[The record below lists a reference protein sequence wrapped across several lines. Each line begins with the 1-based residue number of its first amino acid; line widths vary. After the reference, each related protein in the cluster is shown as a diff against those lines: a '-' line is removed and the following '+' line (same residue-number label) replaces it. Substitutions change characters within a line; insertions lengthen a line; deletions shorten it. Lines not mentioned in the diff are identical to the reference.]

1 MTTTFLKDGKH
12 MERNIQCNILV
23 GTDCAGS
30 TVRKLAGVD
39 LKGEKDLQKLVSV
52 HFMSLDLGDY
62 LLNERPG
69 MLFFVFNTEVIGVLV
84 AHDLKQGEFV
94 LQIPFFPPQ
103 QNLEDFSPEPW
114 VMHAEV
120 AEKYFCCDSQMILS
134 GDAAHR
140 FPPAGGFGMNTGIQ
154 DAHNLPWK
162 IASVVKGLAPSVHH
176 QYFILMKQN
185 ISGHCFYSF
194 TCPTSIPLYFYS
206 YDLTSVIY
214 YCQIAISNT
223 ALSVQNFI
231 AAMAVPS
238 ALGLDPTV
246 ANFVHQIINK
256 AVGPILP
263 SVIQKEVLDR
273 IFKVGRAQLSESL
286 LNESSPLGSFRLAN
300 LRHIFEEGS
309 LQLQFPAE
317 DLGFRK
323 SYLHSILFLEI
334 KIKFL
339 LIKAP
344 LEDSY
349 DLARSA
355 FKVAEGFKVS
365 IKLVN
370 DVSSTLE
377 KSQLDIHIIATKDDY
392 NRRYMKMLSL

>member
-84 AHDLKQGEFV
+84 AHDLQQGEFV

-103 QNLEDFSPEPW
+103 QNLEDFSPE
-114 VMHAEV
+114 
-120 AEKYFCCDSQMILS
+120 
-134 GDAAHR
+134 
-140 FPPAGGFGMNTGIQ
+140 
-154 DAHNLPWK
+154 
-162 IASVVKGLAPSVHH
+162 IA
-176 QYFILMKQN
+176 M
-185 ISGHCFYSF
+185 
-194 TCPTSIPLYFYS
+194 
-206 YDLTSVIY
+206 
-214 YCQIAISNT
+214 SNT
-223 ALSVQNFI
+223 ALSVQNFK

-246 ANFVHQIINK
+246 ANFGISNEHLFQTVIVRWVLWKHLLVVEETMFHQQIQ
-256 AVGPILP
+256 GSRLP
-263 SVIQKEVLDR
+263 HIMNIKVL
-273 IFKVGRAQLSESL
+273 LT
-286 LNESSPLGSFRLAN
+286 SSP
-300 LRHIFEEGS
+300 EEIIS
-309 LQLQFPAE
+309 TL
-317 DLGFRK
+317 DLVSGD
-323 SYLHSILFLEI
+323 